1 MGITQRARESIME
14 IKIGVQYSPR
24 EISLESE
31 EKPETISK
39 AVDAAISAGSL
50 LKLTDDRGRT
60 VIVPGDKITYVE
72 LGPASSRKVGFGH

>member
-1 MGITQRARESIME
+1 ME

-31 EKPETISK
+31 EKQETISS
-39 AVDAAISAGSL
+39 AVDAAISGGSL

-60 VIVPGDKITYVE
+60 VIIPGDKITYVE
-72 LGPASSRKVGFGH
+72 LGPATSRKVGFGH

>member
-1 MGITQRARESIME
+1 ME

-50 LKLTDDRGRT
+50 LKLTDDGQALYDAVAPLIDEMADRFYQFGSRGPLSTR
-60 VIVPGDKITYVE
+60 
-72 LGPASSRKVGFGH
+72 R

>member
-1 MGITQRARESIME
+1 MNME

-31 EKPETISK
+31 DKPEDITA
-39 AVDAAISAGSL
+39 AVDAAIAKGSV

-60 VIVPGDKITYVE
+60 VLIPGDKITYVE

>member
-1 MGITQRARESIME
+1 ME
-14 IKIGVQYSPR
+14 IKIGVQYSTR
-24 EISLESE
+24 EISLESD
-31 EKPETISK
+31 EKPDKIAS
-39 AVDAAISAGSL
+39 AVDAAVSTGSL

>member
-1 MGITQRARESIME
+1 ME

-60 VIVPGDKITYVE
+60 VIIPGDKITYVE

>member
-1 MGITQRARESIME
+1 MNME
-14 IKIGVQYSPR
+14 IKIGVQYSTR

-31 EKPETISK
+31 DKPADISA
-39 AVDAAISAGSL
+39 AVDAAIAKGGI

-60 VIVPGDKITYVE
+60 VIIPGDKITYVE

>member
-1 MGITQRARESIME
+1 ME

-72 LGPASSRKVGFGH
+72 LGPATARKVGFGH

>member
-1 MGITQRARESIME
+1 MNME

-31 EKPETISK
+31 DKPEDITA
-39 AVDAAISAGSL
+39 AVDAAIAKGSI

-60 VIVPGDKITYVE
+60 VIIPGDKITYVE

>member
-1 MGITQRARESIME
+1 MLLVTSKGMNME

-31 EKPETISK
+31 DKPEDITA
-39 AVDAAISAGSL
+39 AVDAAIAKGSI

-60 VIVPGDKITYVE
+60 VIIPGDKITYVE

>member
-1 MGITQRARESIME
+1 MNME

-31 EKPETISK
+31 DKPEDITA
-39 AVDAAISAGSL
+39 AVDAAIAAGSI

-60 VIVPGDKITYVE
+60 VLIPGDKITYVE

>member
-1 MGITQRARESIME
+1 ME

-31 EKPETISK
+31 EKPETISA

>member
-1 MGITQRARESIME
+1 ME

-31 EKPETISK
+31 DKPESISA
-39 AVDAAISAGSL
+39 AVDAAISGGSL

-60 VIVPGDKITYVE
+60 VIIPGDKITYVE

>member
-1 MGITQRARESIME
+1 MNME

-31 EKPETISK
+31 DKPEDITA
-39 AVDAAISAGSL
+39 AVDAAIAKGSI

-60 VIVPGDKITYVE
+60 VLIPGDKITYVE

>member
-1 MGITQRARESIME
+1 MNME

-31 EKPETISK
+31 DKPADITA
-39 AVDAAISAGSL
+39 AVDAAIAKGSI

-60 VIVPGDKITYVE
+60 VIIPGDKITYVE

>member
-1 MGITQRARESIME
+1 ME